1 MKKQAFFRSKFA
13 WFVVLAFP
21 VMFLFQ
27 GCKPEEEDDDNC
39 KPGRSGN
46 LRIVLNMIH
55 HTRPIKGATVY
66 IKYGAV
72 EFPGENPALYDYSTT
87 ADALSSF
94 AAVDSLACGQYYIYA
109 VGIDSLLDPVNWICK
124 GGIPYNTSASSGTDS
139 LNVYITEGD

>member
-1 MKKQAFFRSKFA
+1 MKKISFIGRG
-13 WFVVLAFP
+13 VVLLMVFTLSS
-21 VMFLFQ
+21 VFLFQ
-27 GCKPEEEDDDNC
+27 GCKPEEEDGDNC
-39 KPGRSGN
+39 SPGRSGN

-72 EFPGENPALYDYSTT
+72 EFPGEDPGLYDYSTT
-87 ADALSSF
+87 ANALSSF
-94 AAVDSLACGQYYIYA
+94 AAIDSLACGQYYIYA

-124 GGIPYNTSASSGTDS
+124 GGIPYHTSASSGTDS